1 VIDPTDRAQ
10 LRRQGPTIGLIVAL
24 GAAAMLLLALG
35 WQLTF
40 FQDTWAFL
48 MGRQPWSAASLLNPH
63 NEHLVVF
70 HVATDKALV
79 EVFGT
84 GTNHP
89 EMVVMTATLLAAAT
103 LVFVWIGRRVDR
115 WLALMAAVLLLFLGS
130 AWQVLLWPFEIEFPA
145 TIAAG
150 MGMLLALERED
161 RRGDLLAC
169 LLLVVGIGFGS
180 LGLSFAAAAIV
191 EVFLQRRTRGWGRA
205 YVFVVPLA
213 LYLGW
218 YAGWGHDAEHHL
230 TLHNILASPL
240 YLAEGMAAAVGSLSG
255 LSTTPVVGSG
265 SPEWGR
271 PLLIALVGL
280 AIYRQWRRPGVSP
293 SFWPVAAA
301 ALSYWVLGAFNFI
314 PGREAAS
321 IRYQYAGGVFV
332 LLLAAELLRG
342 VRLRPRAL
350 AIAGALVAL
359 AVLGN
364 LGQMKNGYDWLKEQS
379 VLTRAGT
386 GAIDIARGTVAPVFG
401 LTPENAGTPS
411 LIDVNAGDFL
421 TMAREHGSPGY
432 SPREL
437 AAAPEVGR
445 RQADIV
451 LSQALPISAMV
462 ETGAALGD
470 GAGCTAVKP
479 GTANEVPVGPGRTR
493 IGVGPGSP
501 ASLSLRRF
509 AEGEY
514 PVVTAGAPAHSVM
527 TLTIPPDRATRPW
540 ILHVE
545 AAQPVVVCGG

>member
-1 VIDPTDRAQ
+1 MIAPADRAQ
-10 LRRQGPTIGLIVAL
+10 LRREGPTVGLIVAL
-24 GAAAMLLLALG
+24 AGSAMLLLALG

-70 HVATDKALV
+70 QVATEKALV

-89 EMVVMTATLLAAAT
+89 EMVVMTATLLVSAA

-130 AWQVLLWPFEIEFPA
+130 AWQVLLWPFEIEFTAP
-145 TIAAG
+145 IAAG

-161 RRGDLLAC
+161 RHGDLLAC

-191 EVFLQRRTRGWGRA
+191 EVFLKRRSRGWGRA

-240 YLAEGMAAAVGSLSG
+240 YVAEGMAAAVGSLSG
-255 LSTTPVVGSG
+255 LSTAPIVGSG
-265 SPEWGR
+265 PPEWGR
-271 PLLIALVGL
+271 PLLLALVGL
-280 AIYRQWRRPGVSP
+280 AIYRLWRRPAVSL

-321 IRYQYAGGVFV
+321 NRYQYAGGLFV
-332 LLLAAELLRG
+332 LLIAAELLRG

-350 AIAGALVAL
+350 MVAGAVVAL
-359 AVLGN
+359 AVFSN
-364 LGQMKNGYDWLKEQS
+364 LAQMKDGYDWLKGQT
-379 VLTRAGT
+379 VLTRADT
-386 GAIDIARGTVAPVFG
+386 GAIDIARGTVPPWFG
-401 LTPENAGTPS
+401 LTPEIAGTPS
-411 LIDVNAGDFL
+411 LIDVNAADYL
-421 TMAREHGSPGY
+421 PMVREHGSPGY

-437 AAAPEVGR
+437 ASAPEVGR

-451 LSQALPISAMV
+451 LSQALQIGAVVEAGATISDGRGCTRV
-462 ETGAALGD
+462 EPGAAG
-470 GAGCTAVKP
+470 
-479 GTANEVPVGPGRTR
+479 EVPLAPGRTR
-493 IGVGPGSP
+493 IGVDPGPH
-501 ASLSLRRF
+501 ASFSLRRF

-514 PVVTAGAPAHSVM
+514 PVVMAGAPGQSVT
-527 TLTIPPDRATRPW
+527 TLAIPRDRSTRSW

-545 AAQPVVVCGG
+545 AAQPVLVCGR